1 MTYWCGPVF
10 PPGLICMTGI
20 FMSNVQIFNTGSVST
35 TFVDLKYSKCES
47 NVNDK
52 ERQNMQP
59 FEAIVSVEPWRE
71 TALGCDVI
79 SVWPNR

>member
-1 MTYWCGPVF
+1 
-10 PPGLICMTGI
+10 MTGI

-59 FEAIVSVEPWRE
+59 FEASRIGG
-71 TALGCDVI
+71 ALERDRAGL
-79 SVWPNR
+79 